1 MFKYNLT
8 VNTLDNDYV
17 ENNTYFCN
25 KVDNLHWKKVV
36 VKKDKFPVYVATNMT
51 GTSTITTK
59 KRPRTIGGHGY
70 KN

>member
-1 MFKYNLT
+1 MPLQPKKQKL
-8 VNTLDNDYV
+8 
-17 ENNTYFCN
+17 
-25 KVDNLHWKKVV
+25 KKKVV
-36 VKKDKFPVYVATNMT
+36 VKPVYVATNMT